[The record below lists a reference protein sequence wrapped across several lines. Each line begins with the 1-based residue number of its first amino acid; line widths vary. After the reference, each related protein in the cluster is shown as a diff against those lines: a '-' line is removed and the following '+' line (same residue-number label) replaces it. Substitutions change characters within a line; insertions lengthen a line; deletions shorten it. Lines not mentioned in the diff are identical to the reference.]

1 MINERAIIGQ
11 ARVIDRQKR
20 EATTQG
26 LFSAR
31 LRQADAYGRQ
41 TQGIYVE
48 RAGRRE

>member
-11 ARVIDRQKR
+11 ARVIETDERGYN
-20 EATTQG
+20 AG
-26 LFSAR
+26 LISAR
-31 LRQADAYGRQ
+31 DRQADAYGRQ